1 MVASSQSANFWG
13 CDIFFSSSGW
23 LSNQL
28 NFSMAVRIYKVHVFD
43 EAFFLLTVRMPM
55 IFKLFR
61 LIKCC
66 KKLSLNRVVFWN
78 HVISIIHISTCR
90 RCIDTTLGKV
100 LTYCKRH
107 PNMTLW
113 SSDQRVVMWL
123 FEKSISPLSQ
133 GL

>member
-1 MVASSQSANFWG
+1 MGASSQSAHFWG
-13 CDIFFSSSGW
+13 CDNFFLSTGW

-28 NFSMAVRIYKVHVFD
+28 NFLVAVRIYKIHVFD
-43 EAFFLLTVRMPM
+43 EAFFLLTVRMAM

-66 KKLSLNRVVFWN
+66 KKLSLICMVPQQSGLLESCDKYNTYL
-78 HVISIIHISTCR
+78 H
-90 RCIDTTLGKV
+90 LV